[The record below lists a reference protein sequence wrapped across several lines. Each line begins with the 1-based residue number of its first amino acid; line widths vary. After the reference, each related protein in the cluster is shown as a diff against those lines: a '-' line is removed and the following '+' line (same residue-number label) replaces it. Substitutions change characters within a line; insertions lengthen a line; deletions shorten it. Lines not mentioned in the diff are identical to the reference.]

1 MGLKKIKLFLMVAVI
16 VLSPLLFNACAG
28 SSNFNNGVKEVYYFR
43 SLVHKVNKNI
53 VTLSDGSV
61 WRLNRFLITVNL
73 APVYVVLPRTLEQGY
88 MFING
93 MSYRILGTDSP
104 DFIMPSF
111 YHTGYYEL
119 IGSID
124 TAHGIVKLFDGSEW
138 AVNPKDSTELK
149 QWDVNSEVVISQAK
163 NEMINLRQDSKIRVR
178 LLPPQIKKND

>member
-1 MGLKKIKLFLMVAVI
+1 MELKKIKFFLTVTIIA
-16 VLSPLLFNACAG
+16 LSSLLFNACAG
-28 SSNFNNGVKEVYYFR
+28 SSNFNNGIKEVYYFR
-43 SLVHKVNKNI
+43 GLVHNVDKNV

-73 APVYVVLPRTLEQGY
+73 TPVYVVLPRTLEPGY
-88 MFING
+88 LFING
-93 MSYRILGTDSP
+93 MSYRILGADSP

-124 TAHGIVKLFDGSEW
+124 TVHGIVKLLDNSEW

-149 QWDVNSEVVISQAK
+149 QWNANSEVVISQAK

-178 LLPPQIKKND
+178 FLPTRIKKND